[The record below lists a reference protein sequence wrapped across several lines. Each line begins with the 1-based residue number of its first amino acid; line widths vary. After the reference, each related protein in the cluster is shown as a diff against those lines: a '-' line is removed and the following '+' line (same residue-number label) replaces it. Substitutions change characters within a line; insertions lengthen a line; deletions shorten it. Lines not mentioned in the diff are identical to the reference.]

1 MGLPVLDGFQVLRE
15 LRSRGSRIPVLVL
28 TGRSERDAAMCLEA
42 GADDYMRKPF
52 RFDEL
57 LARVRARLRMKEELD
72 RMRAALGEGATGGQD
87 PDR

>member
-1 MGLPVLDGFQVLRE
+1 
-15 LRSRGSRIPVLVL
+15 
-28 TGRSERDAAMCLEA
+28 MCLEA

-72 RMRAALGEGATGGQD
+72 RMRGALGEGLTGAQD